1 MRSFQLVDKRTGE
14 VTFDGQEA
22 TRLHPCWVCEH
33 LHQRQSW
40 CLVDDVRG
48 RVICPRVESQR
59 RIGDAGWMHER
70 GDGAQTAVSST
81 ITRRVA
87 EVTTVN
93 MTEQWQLCRDRVT
106 TADYV
111 HLAETLGM
119 RPLDFPVWVELGMHY
134 GAWAFAMHDPSGGIC
149 GIKLR
154 GRDGAKWCMRGS
166 RLGLIYA
173 RTFDKA
179 LPEMIVTEGE
189 SDALVAASWGFNAV
203 ARPGAKACTTHLET
217 ICKGKAV
224 VLVADRDAAG
234 MDGARMLAAD
244 LRKRCK
250 TCTIVTPP
258 PGVKDLRAWMNAGG
272 TSEELA
278 WLIRS
283 SRGW

>member
-40 CLVDDVRG
+40 CLIDDVRG
-48 RVICPRVESQR
+48 IVICPRVESDR
-59 RIGDAGWMHER
+59 RIGDAGWLHHKSEAS
-70 GDGAQTAVSST
+70 GSLATAAV
-81 ITRRVA
+81 TRKVA
-87 EVTTVN
+87 DEVKVN
-93 MTEQWQLCRDRVT
+93 MEQEWQKCRDRVT

-111 HLAETLGM
+111 HLAEALGM
-119 RPLDFPVWVELGMHY
+119 KPIDFPVWIELGMY
-134 GAWAFAMHDPSGGIC
+134 FGAWAFAMRDPSGCVC
-149 GIKLR
+149 GVKLR
-154 GRDGAKWCMRGS
+154 GKDGAKWCMKGS

-173 RTFDKA
+173 RTFDKS
-179 LPEMIVTEGE
+179 LPELIVTEGE

-203 ARPGAKACTTHLET
+203 ARPGAKSCTTHLEA
-217 ICKGKAV
+217 ICRGKSV

-234 MDGARMLAAD
+234 MDGARMLASD

-250 TCTIVTPP
+250 NCTIVTPP
-258 PGVKDLRAWMNAGG
+258 PGVKDLRAWMVSGG
-272 TSEELA
+272 SAEELA
-278 WLIRS
+278 WLVRS